1 MADSTICTLSF
12 RGPIN
17 KRVWTKGKIL
27 NFYLIHYTWRQVE
40 LKKRK
45 VDSSL
50 KRIKMNVGCQIRRR
64 CVIIRLG
71 GIIKFLN
78 SLSKEVLQLREILP
92 IAVSTEPRSFHNL
105 CKTLLIGALSVDKLS
120 IKHFTR
126 GAIN

>member
-1 MADSTICTLSF
+1 
-12 RGPIN
+12 
-17 KRVWTKGKIL
+17 
-27 NFYLIHYTWRQVE
+27 
-40 LKKRK
+40 
-45 VDSSL
+45 
-50 KRIKMNVGCQIRRR
+50 MNVGCQIRRR

-71 GIIKFLN
+71 GITKFLN
-78 SLSKEVLQLREILP
+78 SLCKEVLQLREILP